1 MVHIHSEDQLTLM
14 AITDLNDA
22 RADVQEGDYGRALRV
37 TLSATMLLSELAPV
51 SEPGPALLERL
62 RSALSDWYDHVAEEV
77 ASPVRDIN
85 AGRRLPE

>member
-1 MVHIHSEDQLTLM
+1 MTRITSKEQLTFM

-37 TLSATMLLSELAPV
+37 TLSAAMLLSELAPT

-62 RSALSDWYDHVAEEV
+62 RSALSDWYDHVAEEI
-77 ASPVRDIN
+77 ARPARDVN